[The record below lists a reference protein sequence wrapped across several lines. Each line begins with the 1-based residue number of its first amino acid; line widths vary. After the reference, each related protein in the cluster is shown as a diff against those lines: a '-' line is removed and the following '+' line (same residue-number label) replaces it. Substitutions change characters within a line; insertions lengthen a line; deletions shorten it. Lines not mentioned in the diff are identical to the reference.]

1 MDLSYP
7 LFYMEKQTK
16 IFIVGGILVITIL
29 SIIIF
34 RRRIPKLIWP
44 VTGRITSEFGE
55 KRSTGTH
62 TGIDIAAPTGTPIL
76 APADGTIERTFSNS
90 IGGNQIIIE
99 HAAGLKTGYAH
110 LSTTDVKPG
119 QRVRRGQQ
127 IGRVGNTGR
136 STGPHLHFSVT
147 LLGIRQNPRDFIV

>member
-1 MDLSYP
+1 
-7 LFYMEKQTK
+7 METK
-16 IFIVGGILVITIL
+16 TKVFIVGGILALTIVL
-29 SIIIF
+29 IVVF

-76 APADGTIERTFSNS
+76 APADGTVESTFFNS

-99 HAAGLKTGYAH
+99 HSAGLKTGYAH
-110 LSTTDVKPG
+110 LSRTDVKPG

-147 LLGIRQNPRDFIV
+147 LLGIRQNPRDYLV